1 MSDWT
6 LFDDEV
12 ARWRDA
18 GHEAELWW
26 RDDDAVDVGPALDR
40 LLQVHRETTAPLAL
54 AVVPAQATA
63 TLAARLADEP
73 MIDVLQHGYA
83 HVNHAG
89 PTEKKM
95 ELGLQRP
102 AMVVL
107 GDLGTGWMALERLF
121 GPKALPVLVPPWN
134 RIAPPLV
141 PTLPEI
147 GFRGLSTFGVR
158 KRADPVRGLRQINTH
173 VLVDAAPAD
182 DIEHD
187 RRQVL
192 DALAAGHCFVAYDGA
207 APARGFRFS
216 ANSDRGTVLMGDE
229 VVNRSGLTLQAAAPS
244 VGSLR
249 LLRDGVEIGR
259 WENQSHCSHTV
270 PIGEFGVYRIEIH
283 VIFKG
288 HLRGWIYSNPIYVRA
303 PGG

>member
-6 LFDDEV
+6 AFDDEI

-26 RDDDAVDVGPALDR
+26 RDDDAVDVGPELDR
-40 LLQVHRETTAPLAL
+40 LLQVHRATAAPLAL

-63 TLAARLADEP
+63 ALAARLADET

-89 PTEKKM
+89 DTEKKM

-107 GDLGTGWMALERLF
+107 GDLGTGWMALERVF
-121 GPKALPVLVPPWN
+121 GRKALPVLVPPWN

-147 GFRGLSTFGVR
+147 GFRGLSTFGAR
-158 KRADPVRGLRQINTH
+158 TRPEPVRGLRQINTH
-173 VLVDAAPAD
+173 VDLIDWKGTRGFVGVESALETLVRALGNARTQNWEPVGILSHHLAMDEGAWDFLMSAMGRARTMSGLKIHPA
-182 DIEHD
+182 HD
-187 RRQVL
+187 LFASRE
-192 DALAAGHCFVAYDGA
+192 
-207 APARGFRFS
+207 ARG
-216 ANSDRGTVLMGDE
+216 
-229 VVNRSGLTLQAAAPS
+229 
-244 VGSLR
+244 
-249 LLRDGVEIGR
+249 
-259 WENQSHCSHTV
+259 
-270 PIGEFGVYRIEIH
+270 
-283 VIFKG
+283 
-288 HLRGWIYSNPIYVRA
+288 
-303 PGG
+303 